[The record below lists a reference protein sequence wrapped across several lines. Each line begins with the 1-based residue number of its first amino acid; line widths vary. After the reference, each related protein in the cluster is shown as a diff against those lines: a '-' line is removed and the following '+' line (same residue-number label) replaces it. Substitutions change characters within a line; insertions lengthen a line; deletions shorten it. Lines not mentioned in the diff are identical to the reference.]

1 MGVTVFSLGVG
12 NAFDVNQLNTM
23 ATDPDREHVFTADFK
38 QLGSS
43 VIEKIKEKACKG
55 ELCLHFRREAAWP
68 SGQRVGLAIRRSRVQ
83 VPL

>member
-1 MGVTVFSLGVG
+1 MGVTIFSLGVG
-12 NAFDVNQLNTM
+12 NAFDVNQLNTV

-55 ELCLHFRREAAWP
+55 ELCLHF
-68 SGQRVGLAIRRSRVQ
+68 
-83 VPL
+83 